1 MNSSKLKAGLVAISS
16 LALILT
22 ACLGGMDTG
31 SKYSKFG
38 LVGLTNTGTSKVF
51 TGLFYKLPTPIS
63 QPTTGTAFAEDT
75 CVVIN
80 ALTDVPK
87 APGAENQQGIAL
99 DAGTELTVK
108 NATGTLATMLASS
121 AGSSPQFKAYFSTP
135 STTIPDA
142 SGATIETPGAADG
155 FPKMTA
161 TFPNEL
167 ATFTFG
173 PTKDIT
179 KDTVFEW
186 TTPTP
191 GAVVSIGVL
200 SVVGTNPVIAFCF
213 AKDDGSFAFPD
224 SVKTELAAKGFT
236 TGGLLLANK
245 GTFKFVPQGDALLIM
260 QTARASTFVQ

>member
-1 MNSSKLKAGLVAISS
+1 MNLKFGLIAVSS
-16 LALILT
+16 LALVLT
-22 ACLGGMDTG
+22 ACPGGMDTG

-51 TGLFYKLPTPIS
+51 TGLFYKLPTPVS

-87 APGAENQQGIAL
+87 APGAGNQQAIAL

-121 AGSSPQFKAYFSTP
+121 AGSFSTP

-167 ATFTFG
+167 AAFTFG

-186 TTPTP
+186 TTLTP

-200 SVVGTNPVIAFCF
+200 SVVGTNSVIAFCF
-213 AKDDGSFAFPD
+213 AKDDGSFTFPD

-260 QTARASTFVQ
+260 QTARAATFVP